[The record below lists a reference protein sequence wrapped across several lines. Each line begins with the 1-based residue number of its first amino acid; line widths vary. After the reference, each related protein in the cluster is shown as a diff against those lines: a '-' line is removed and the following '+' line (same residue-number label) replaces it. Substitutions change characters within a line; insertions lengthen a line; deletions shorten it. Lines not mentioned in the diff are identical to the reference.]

1 MSERKPSGA
10 AGPFAAGGSSAAGS
24 AFAAWIVLAA
34 ALPLT
39 GCLEAFAPAPAAQA
53 QAQFVRRPGVS
64 IAEASVAFVSVDGPP
79 PAISVDFAQS
89 LAREAAAQDIVVVES
104 KKARY
109 LVRGYFSAYATAD
122 GAAVE
127 FVWDVFNKDRQR
139 AQRLSDILEVKGEG
153 ADPWRIAGEAAVA
166 RVAARSAEDL
176 AAFLS
181 NTPEATDAAP
191 PQAAEGKPLSFAPV
205 D

>member
-1 MSERKPSGA
+1 MSEREPSEA
-10 AGPFAAGGSSAAGS
+10 AGPFPAGRSSVAGS
-24 AFAAWIVLAA
+24 AFAAWILLAA
-34 ALPLT
+34 ALPVA
-39 GCLEAFAPAPAAQA
+39 GCVEALAPTPAAQA

-64 IAEASVAFVSVDGPP
+64 IAGASVAFVSVDGPP
-79 PAISVDFAQS
+79 TAISADFAQR
-89 LAREAAAQDIVVVES
+89 LAREAAAQEIVVVDA

-127 FVWDVFNKDRQR
+127 FVWDVFNTDRQR
-139 AQRLSDILEVKGEG
+139 AQRLSDVVEVKGEG
-153 ADPWRIAGEAAVA
+153 ADPWRIAGDAALA
-166 RVAARSAEDL
+166 RVAARSADDL

-181 NTPEATDAAP
+181 NTPEAIDAAP
-191 PQAAEGKPLSFAPV
+191 PPAAEGKPLSFAPV